1 MRGNQSIGVWLLPL
15 LPTALILISLM
26 LGRFWIP
33 PAKVVGALFGAG
45 GVSETV
51 RALILR
57 VRLPRILAAACIG
70 ANLAVS
76 GAAFQGL
83 FRNPLVDSR
92 ILGVSS
98 GAAFGAALAFLLSGN
113 PLLVQPLAF
122 AFGLLAVLLVW
133 MVGRQFGASLL
144 ILVVTGVLV
153 GSFFNAL
160 LGLIK
165 YVADPLDTLPAIT
178 YWLLGGLSGTRWA
191 NLWPLLAITGLGLS
205 FFLVVRWRLN
215 LLTLNET
222 EALSLGLN
230 IRHFRFVVIVVGTL
244 LVAASVSMSGIIG
257 WIGLIIPHA
266 ARAVVGPD
274 HARLIP
280 ASISLGAVALIILD
294 TVSRTALP
302 TEIPLG
308 ILSGLIGVPVFL
320 VLFMRVLR
328 EKQGGWR

>member
-1 MRGNQSIGVWLLPL
+1 
-15 LPTALILISLM
+15 
-26 LGRFWIP
+26 
-33 PAKVVGALFGAG
+33 
-45 GVSETV
+45 
-51 RALILR
+51 
-57 VRLPRILAAACIG
+57 
-70 ANLAVS
+70 
-76 GAAFQGL
+76 
-83 FRNPLVDSR
+83 
-92 ILGVSS
+92 
-98 GAAFGAALAFLLSGN
+98 
-113 PLLVQPLAF
+113 
-122 AFGLLAVLLVW
+122 
-133 MVGRQFGASLL
+133 
-144 ILVVTGVLV
+144 
-153 GSFFNAL
+153 
-160 LGLIK
+160 
-165 YVADPLDTLPAIT
+165 
-178 YWLLGGLSGTRWA
+178 
-191 NLWPLLAITGLGLS
+191 
-205 FFLVVRWRLN
+205 
-215 LLTLNET
+215 
-222 EALSLGLN
+222 LGLN